1 MSLLKVHL
9 PYIILVSGVLM
20 FADCVSP
27 EPSDSSPQICSASL
41 SSHNK
46 CNLPISSLYKIN
58 LGETSHNVHHLT
70 RDESPDTSSTTS
82 GSEPKTQPLIW
93 ISRRCEKR
101 IWTLHWVDL
110 FRLQGQSLRKY
121 APFYCSYNPLIHG
134 RWLGLS
140 GSEQVNKESGKK
152 RYSRKSI

>member
-1 MSLLKVHL
+1 
-9 PYIILVSGVLM
+9 M

-82 GSEPKTQPLIW
+82 GSEPKTQQLISGFHGGERKG
-93 ISRRCEKR
+93 SRSR
-101 IWTLHWVDL
+101 IELT
-110 FRLQGQSLRKY
+110 
-121 APFYCSYNPLIHG
+121 CSDCKVSH
-134 RWLGLS
+134 
-140 GSEQVNKESGKK
+140 
-152 RYSRKSI
+152 

>member
-1 MSLLKVHL
+1 MLKVHL

-27 EPSDSSPQICSASL
+27 EPSDSGPQICSASL

-82 GSEPKTQPLIW
+82 GSEPKTQLLI
-93 ISRRCEKR
+93 SG
-101 IWTLHWVDL
+101 
-110 FRLQGQSLRKY
+110 FQGGERKGSGPY
-121 APFYCSYNPLIHG
+121 IELTCSDCK
-134 RWLGLS
+134 
-140 GSEQVNKESGKK
+140 VNH
-152 RYSRKSI
+152 